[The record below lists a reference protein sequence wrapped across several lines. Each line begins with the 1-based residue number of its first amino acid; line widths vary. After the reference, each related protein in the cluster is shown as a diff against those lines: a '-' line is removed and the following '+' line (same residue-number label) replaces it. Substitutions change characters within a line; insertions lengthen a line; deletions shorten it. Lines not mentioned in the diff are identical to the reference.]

1 MNYGKRGTRKQIKAV
16 NSTAK
21 KLKTKALINIL
32 KAVLVIVLLIS
43 VTGVCVGLGMVKG
56 ILDNSPEITPVDVE
70 PSGYLT
76 IVYDSAGEQIQTL
89 VKASS
94 NRKPVTY
101 EQLPQDLIDAF
112 VAIEDSRFW
121 THNGIDLK
129 GILRAG
135 VIGLTNGFKFTEGAS
150 TITQQL
156 LKNTIFEGGAE
167 KGFGAKLERKIQEQ
181 YLALEL
187 EKEMDKKDILVQY
200 LTTINLGNNTLGVQ
214 SASNRYFNKDVSQ
227 LTLSECA
234 TIAAITQN
242 PSKYNPITHPDK
254 NNERR
259 TKVLNDM
266 CEQGMISEQER
277 DIALNDDVYTRIQEA
292 NAEIT
297 STTNYIYSYFV
308 DELIEQVMD
317 DLQTYKGYTETQ
329 AHNMLYSG
337 GLRIYTTQD
346 SRIQNIMDDEINN
359 PDNYPKSCTKYSF
372 SGKIII
378 THADGSTDSYNE
390 QDVKRFRKETYGK
403 SDLIF
408 IEEADLDQC
417 IEDFKASVMK
427 EGDTAKVDI
436 IKTLQPQLSF
446 VVIENDTGYVRAV
459 TGGRG
464 EKQTS
469 LSLNRATN
477 TTRQPGSIFK
487 VLAAFAP
494 AIDIQG
500 DTLASVYYDAPFSVG
515 NKTFSNYWGNSY
527 MGYSNIRQGIVYSM
541 NIVATRCLVE
551 TVTPELGYQYLLN
564 FGFTS
569 LVESRVQKDNTVKTD
584 IGAALALGGL
594 TDGVTNLET
603 TAAYAAIANGG
614 VYTKPVFYTKILD
627 HDGNIILENKPITK
641 TVIKPSTAFLLT
653 DAMEETM
660 DPHPYPK
667 TNPGSP
673 SATGTNADVAGMS
686 IAGKTGTTTADND
699 KWFLGFSP
707 YYTAGVWTGYD
718 ENSEIIGSQNYHQ
731 KIWSKIMTRIH
742 EGMPDIG
749 FTDPATLDMEAV
761 QICRKSG
768 KLAIG
773 GVCDADP
780 RGSMVYTEYFAR
792 GTAPT
797 EVCDKHV
804 EVTICTESGELAGPF
819 CPDETKQKSVYMIL
833 PPDAAGDTD
842 DSLYAMPADAST
854 ATCHVHTGVPE
865 YSLPDM
871 SSWFGN
877 GDQ

>member
-43 VTGVCVGLGMVKG
+43 VTGVCLGLGMVKG

-101 EQLPQDLIDAF
+101 DQLPQDLIDAF

-242 PSKYNPITHPDK
+242 PSKYNPITHPEK

-266 CEQGMISEQER
+266 CEQGLISEQER

-372 SGKIII
+372 SGKITI

-390 QDVKRFRKETYGK
+390 QDIKRFRKETSGK

-417 IEDFKASVMK
+417 IEDFKASVMQ

-464 EKQTS
+464 EKQAS

-564 FGFTS
+564 FGFTT

-653 DAMEETM
+653 DAMNETM

-667 TNPGSP
+667 TNPGIK
-673 SATGTNADVAGMS
+673 GF
-686 IAGKTGTTTADND
+686 D
-699 KWFLGFSP
+699 K
-707 YYTAGVWTGYD
+707 
-718 ENSEIIGSQNYHQ
+718 
-731 KIWSKIMTRIH
+731 R
-742 EGMPDIG
+742 
-749 FTDPATLDMEAV
+749 
-761 QICRKSG
+761 
-768 KLAIG
+768 
-773 GVCDADP
+773 
-780 RGSMVYTEYFAR
+780 
-792 GTAPT
+792 
-797 EVCDKHV
+797 
-804 EVTICTESGELAGPF
+804 
-819 CPDETKQKSVYMIL
+819 
-833 PPDAAGDTD
+833 
-842 DSLYAMPADAST
+842 
-854 ATCHVHTGVPE
+854 
-865 YSLPDM
+865 
-871 SSWFGN
+871 
-877 GDQ
+877 